1 MTIKCKGVLLNRMI
15 VLMMVSVGLLA
26 LVLFLIFPVLKGY
39 LYFLSMV
46 LMFSSLIYIFY
57 LNRFELLVIGIER
70 DEVHLSFVNNS
81 VFKRKDIK
89 VRKEQ
94 VQLKQEEKKLIF
106 LIDGE
111 QQAIVRKEAVNAS
124 DWEKLLNVL
133 TI

>member
-1 MTIKCKGVLLNRMI
+1 
-15 VLMMVSVGLLA
+15 MVSVGLLA

>member
-1 MTIKCKGVLLNRMI
+1 MI
-15 VLMMVSVGLLA
+15 VLMIVSVGLLA
-26 LVLFLIFPVLKGY
+26 LILFLIFPVLKGY

-57 LNRFELLVIGIER
+57 LNRFELLVIGIEH

-81 VFKRKDIK
+81 VFKRRDIK

-94 VQLKQEEKKLIF
+94 VKLKQEEKKLIF
-106 LIDGE
+106 LIDGQ

-124 DWEKLLNVL
+124 DWEKLLNIL
-133 TI
+133 AI